1 MNEGKKHRKT
11 LAGRFPAKFGLL
23 ARLWLRLVLLL
34 PFASV
39 GAGSLASCRAQTNR
53 SDASAATGSSA
64 PSSLPRGQPSG
75 LPPPSPALS
84 GAAVDLSTVMGR
96 ARKLANAWQTDAAL
110 LGVEAELSDG
120 KIQTQAG
127 GAAKVT
133 FGPSPFAS
141 APPRSGLF
149 VVTYDKSG
157 INGAP
162 LNGTPGKALPEP
174 MCAPEG
180 VLPRLAEFKG
190 SPITLRYGLDGSQ
203 RPAWLVSLPPDSKPL
218 RAFAPDDC
226 SPRGTFVARP
236 KH

>member
-1 MNEGKKHRKT
+1 
-11 LAGRFPAKFGLL
+11 
-23 ARLWLRLVLLL
+23 
-34 PFASV
+34 
-39 GAGSLASCRAQTNR
+39 
-53 SDASAATGSSA
+53 
-64 PSSLPRGQPSG
+64 
-75 LPPPSPALS
+75 
-84 GAAVDLSTVMGR
+84 MGR

-120 KIQTQAG
+120 KIQTQT
-127 GAAKVT
+127 GAVAKVT
-133 FGPSPFAS
+133 FGPSRFAS
-141 APPRSGLF
+141 VPPRSGLF

-162 LNGTPGKALPEP
+162 VSGTPGKELPEP

-180 VLPRLAEFKG
+180 VLPRLPEFKA
-190 SPITLRYGLDGSQ
+190 SPITLRYGLDGAA
-203 RPAWLVSLPPDSKPL
+203 RPAWLVSAPGDPKPL